1 MHALFIFTLFFT
13 AGVALQA
20 LHIPPIMTCLGFF
33 LVFIFAYT
41 KLTHHIPLQQFFIA
55 CIAFSCGALRF
66 AQRETLFATQAQQ
79 LCNKKISIYG
89 EIIEIDSSN
98 PYKTTITVATPQGT
112 VLVASSTPIHCYTGD
127 TVTLPDMY
135 VMVPDNAS
143 YRNYLKKR
151 GVVGTARISD
161 QQRFI
166 VHANCNPLWQACQK
180 NKSITLSNIKEK
192 LSAQTWSLVGPLFF
206 GMKNT
211 HESDDFEI
219 RTQFQS
225 WGLSHYL
232 ARSGLHLIIFII
244 ILELMGSLFPLSLL
258 FKHMFVACCIAV
270 YAAFSFSSIS
280 FTRALCMV
288 ALYSLC
294 SLRTVQYHALYALT
308 LIFCCI
314 LLHNPYQ
321 LFFS

>member
-1 MHALFIFTLFFT
+1 MVLREFQINRDLLFMRT
-13 AGVALQA
+13 A
-20 LHIPPIMTCLGFF
+20 T
-33 LVFIFAYT
+33 
-41 KLTHHIPLQQFFIA
+41 
-55 CIAFSCGALRF
+55 RF
-66 AQRETLFATQAQQ
+66 G
-79 LCNKKISIYG
+79 KHVK
-89 EIIEIDSSN
+89 
-98 PYKTTITVATPQGT
+98 
-112 VLVASSTPIHCYTGD
+112 
-127 TVTLPDMY
+127 
-135 VMVPDNAS
+135 
-143 YRNYLKKR
+143 
-151 GVVGTARISD
+151 
-161 QQRFI
+161 
-166 VHANCNPLWQACQK
+166 K

-321 LFFS
+321 LFFLDFQLSFTLTAALVLLKS